1 MRTIIFVAIAIALA
15 AFISEDFLT
24 GRWETK
30 PSPKGNVTSVVFKPD
45 NTFEGFINRKP
56 FTTGKYALKDSIL
69 SFTDNGCGGTTG
81 VYKLILFSNG
91 DSLRFESIS
100 DTCTERRNGMNRTIL
115 GRVK

>member
-1 MRTIIFVAIAIALA
+1 MRTIIFVSITIALA

-56 FTTGKYALKDSIL
+56 FTTGKYTLKDSIFT
-69 SFTDNGCGGTTG
+69 FTDNGCGGAEG
-81 VYKLILFSNG
+81 VYKLILFSKG
-91 DSLRFESIS
+91 DSVRFEPIS
-100 DTCTERRNGMNRTIL
+100 DTCVERKNGMSRTIM

>member
-1 MRTIIFVAIAIALA
+1 MRTIIFVSITIALA

-30 PSPKGNVTSVVFKPD
+30 PSEKGNVTSIVFKPD
-45 NTFEGFINRKP
+45 NTFEGFVNRKP
-56 FTTGKYALKDSIL
+56 FVTGNYTLKDSI
-69 SFTDNGCGGTTG
+69 FTFSDNGCGGATG

-91 DSLRFESIS
+91 DSVKFEAIS
-100 DTCTERRNGMNRTIL
+100 DTCVGRRNGMIRTII